1 MRALY
6 ANRRGG
12 GFPARLDARTKML
25 LCLAASLSS
34 IALTDM
40 AALGVLLA
48 ASAVYALSAR
58 DVKGL
63 LVSYAAVALMLGASA
78 LCVVG
83 MGLLWPSMASL
94 EARRFIVP
102 FMRIVVS
109 INVILGLALTS
120 RVQSIL
126 TALKSLRLPVLV
138 YIPASVMV
146 RFIPTFINDI
156 RQIWQTLRIR
166 GYARSP
172 LSLAAHPGRALRV
185 LFMPLVFRALRSADD
200 LAMAAELKG
209 VGGQSRVTTHRTGR
223 MAGLDYLTLAL
234 GAALVAL
241 AVWLQLRSG
250 LRLTMH

>member
-1 MRALY
+1 MRALF
-6 ANRRGG
+6 APRRGG

-25 LCLAASLSS
+25 LCLVASLTS
-34 IALTDM
+34 IVLTDM

-48 ASAVYALSAR
+48 ASAAYALSAR

-63 LVSYAAVALMLGASA
+63 LVSYAAVALMLGTSA

-94 EARRFIVP
+94 EPRRFIVP
-102 FMRIVVS
+102 FMRILVS

-126 TALKSLRLPVLV
+126 TALKSLKLPPLV
-138 YIPASVMV
+138 FIPASVMV
-146 RFIPTFINDI
+146 RFIPTFIGDI

-172 LSLAAHPGRALRV
+172 LALAAHPGTTLRV
-185 LFMPLVFRALRSADD
+185 LFMPIVFRALRSADD

-209 VGGQSRVTTHRTGR
+209 VGGQGRVTAHRLGR
-223 MAGLDYLTLAL
+223 MAARDYLSLAA
-234 GAALVAL
+234 GAGLVAL
-241 AVWLQLRSG
+241 AIWLQLRSG
-250 LRLTMH
+250 LRLSMH

>member
-1 MRALY
+1 MRALFG
-6 ANRRGG
+6 NKQGG
-12 GFPARLDARTKML
+12 GFPARLDTRTKML
-25 LCLAASLSS
+25 LCLVASLAS
-34 IALTDM
+34 IGLTDM

-63 LVSYAAVALMLGASA
+63 LVSYAAVALMLGTSA
-78 LCVVG
+78 LCVIG
-83 MGLLWPSMASL
+83 MGLIWPSIATL
-94 EARRFIVP
+94 EARRFVVP
-102 FMRIVVS
+102 FMRILLS

-126 TALKSLRLPVLV
+126 TSLKDLRLPALV
-138 YIPASVMV
+138 FIPASVMI
-146 RFIPTFINDI
+146 RFIPTFIGDI

-172 LSLAAHPGRALRV
+172 LSLAARPGQALRV

-209 VGGQSRVTTHRTGR
+209 VGGQIRVTAHRSAR
-223 MAGLDYLTLAL
+223 LARRDYLTLAV
-234 GAALVAL
+234 GACLVAL

-250 LRLTMH
+250 LRLSMH

>member
-6 ANRRGG
+6 GNSRGG
-12 GFPARLDARTKML
+12 GFPARLDTRTKML

-34 IALTDM
+34 IVLTDM
-40 AALGVLLA
+40 VALGVLLA
-48 ASAVYALSAR
+48 ASVAYALSAR

-63 LVSYAAVALMLGASA
+63 LISYAAVALMLGTSA

-83 MGLLWPSMASL
+83 MGLLWPAMASL
-94 EARRFIVP
+94 EVQRFVVP

-109 INVILGLALTS
+109 INVVLGLALTS

-126 TALKSLRLPVLV
+126 TALKSLRLPALV
-138 YIPASVMV
+138 FIPASVMV

-166 GYARSP
+166 GYVRSP
-172 LSLAAHPGRALRV
+172 LGLAARLGLAVRV

-209 VGGQSRVTTHRTGR
+209 VGGQTRVTAHRVGR
-223 MAGLDYLTLAL
+223 LARVDYLTLAV
-234 GAALVAL
+234 GAGLLAL
-241 AVWLQLRSG
+241 AIWLQLRSG
-250 LRLTMH
+250 LRMSMH